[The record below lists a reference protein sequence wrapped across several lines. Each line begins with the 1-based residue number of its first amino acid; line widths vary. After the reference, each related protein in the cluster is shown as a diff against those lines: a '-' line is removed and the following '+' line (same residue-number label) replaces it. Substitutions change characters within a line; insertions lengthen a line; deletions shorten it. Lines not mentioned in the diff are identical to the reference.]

1 MARLVY
7 KGKKIKQHAGG
18 VSFTRDV
25 PREVAL
31 DSLSSRARAQIES
44 NPDIVEAS
52 AKAKPGPTDVEVVLA
67 TPDYEPPAGHE
78 LPSPV
83 RPKPQRSKR
92 RSRRD

>member
-25 PREVAL
+25 PREVAVE
-31 DSLSSRARAQIES
+31 SLSAQARAQIEDD
-44 NPDIVEAS
+44 PDITEAS
-52 AKAKPGPTDVEVVLA
+52 VKAKPGPTDAEVVLD
-67 TPDYEPPAGHE
+67 TPGYEPPAGHE

-83 RPKPQRSKR
+83 VKKVERKKR
-92 RSRRD
+92 ASRD